1 MNRDVLLVLPALTLA
16 LCLLAQQPPG
26 SSAAH
31 LVATG
36 GSGPAL
42 GLGSPSTEGPR
53 ATRAYGS
60 AVTRWLQGSQDP
72 LVLSW
77 IILKIWRR
85 KQKLRGGDFESEA
98 L

>member
-1 MNRDVLLVLPALTLA
+1 MLVLPALTLA
-16 LCLLAQQPPG
+16 LCLLTQQPPS

-31 LVATG
+31 PVATW
-36 GSGPAL
+36 
-42 GLGSPSTEGPR
+42 GLGSPSTEDPR
-53 ATRAYGS
+53 AARAYGS
-60 AVTRWLQGSQDP
+60 AVTRWLQRSEDP

-77 IILKIWRR
+77 IILKMWRR